1 MDVSK
6 FKSYFVFDGENYILI
21 KDIKQCEIDLL
32 YYQIAL
38 NRRIPYTEYL
48 DIIDVITS
56 EKYRKD
62 MVEHYFNE
70 FYIK

>member
-6 FKSYFVFDGENYILI
+6 FKYFFVFNGDNYILI

-32 YYQIAL
+32 YYQMVL
-38 NRRIPYTEYL
+38 NKRIPYTEYL
-48 DIIDVITS
+48 DIIDAIAS

-62 MVEHYFNE
+62 MVEHYFNK

>member
-6 FKSYFVFDGENYILI
+6 FKSYFVFDGENYVL
-21 KDIKQCEIDLL
+21 KDIEQCEIDRL

-38 NRRIPYTEYL
+38 NRRIPYVEYL
-48 DIIDVITS
+48 DIIDAIAS

-62 MVEHYFNE
+62 MVEHYFNK

>member
-1 MDVSK
+1 MDVGK
-6 FKSYFVFDGENYILI
+6 FKSYFVFNGDNYVL
-21 KDIKQCEIDLL
+21 KDDIVQCEIDRL
-32 YYQIAL
+32 YYQIVL

-48 DIIDVITS
+48 DIIDLISS

-62 MVEHYFNE
+62 TVEHYFNE

>member
-6 FKSYFVFDGENYILI
+6 FKNYFVFDGDNYVLI
-21 KDIKQCEIDLL
+21 KDIEQCEINRL

-38 NRRIPYTEYL
+38 NRRIPYVEYL
-48 DIIDVITS
+48 DIIDLITS

-62 MVEHYFNE
+62 TVEHYFNE